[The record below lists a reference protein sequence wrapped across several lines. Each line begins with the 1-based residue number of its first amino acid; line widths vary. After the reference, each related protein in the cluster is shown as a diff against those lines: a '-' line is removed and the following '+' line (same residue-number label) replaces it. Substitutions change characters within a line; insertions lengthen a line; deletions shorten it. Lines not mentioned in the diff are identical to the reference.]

1 MAIYVEIGK
10 IKGNVSADGHKDWI
24 EVNSMSFGVGRAIP
38 MMVGAQTNREAT
50 HPSFSEISF
59 TKEMDDSSPYIFR
72 ESVVG
77 EGKKIK
83 VHVVKT
89 GANKLESVV
98 EYTLEAALVSSY
110 SITSS
115 GGQPSEKF
123 TISFTK
129 IEMKYVVWDE
139 KHTKSSQ
146 IPISYDL
153 ATAKAS

>member
-24 EVNSMSFGVGRAIP
+24 EVNHMKFGVGRAIP
-38 MMVGAQTNREAT
+38 MMVGSQTNREAT
-50 HPSFSEISF
+50 NPSFSELSF
-59 TKEMDDSSPYIFR
+59 TKEMDDSSPYLFR
-72 ESVVG
+72 ESCVG
-77 EGKKIK
+77 EAKTIKI
-83 VHVVKT
+83 HVVKT
-89 GANKLESVV
+89 GANKLETVV
-98 EYTLEAALVSSY
+98 EYTLEAALISSY
-110 SITSS
+110 GIVSE
-115 GGQPSEKF
+115 GGQPRETF
-123 TISFTK
+123 TVSFTK

>member
-38 MMVGAQTNREAT
+38 MMVGSQTNREAT

-59 TKEMDDSSPYIFR
+59 SKEMDDSSPYIFR

-77 EGKKIK
+77 EGKQIK

-110 SITSS
+110 SITST
-115 GGQPSEKF
+115 GGQPSETF

-129 IEMKYVVWDE
+129 IEMKYVVVMEMDFSIE
-139 KHTKSSQ
+139 L
-146 IPISYDL
+146 DD
-153 ATAKAS
+153 